1 MGFSLRNKHN
11 KTQVLL
17 SSRNSTNVPAV
28 FIEMTEAMA
37 ERLADQ
43 VPELLRRID
52 GLQKSKSA
60 SQYHKIELQRWID
73 NKNNELLNLKEMIIA
88 RKRSHFKALSNDEQA
103 LLAERHPVWMNDFN
117 LHLDQIQDLIAIH
130 KDESIIIQCLLE
142 TDILK
147 SLKIFYYASDNNVL
161 TINSNKKLKSLNHQV
176 QMQRDDDVTHQN
188 LTYRPATGEYIF
200 QPMPGRHAQW
210 TFKGNK
216 WGIDDQIMWLDFG
229 KNKVKEEPAIPNIV
243 S

>member
-1 MGFSLRNKHN
+1 MGFSLRNKRI

-88 RKRSHFKALSNDEQA
+88 RKRSHFKTLSNDEQA

-161 TINSNKKLKSLNHQV
+161 TINSNKNLMPLNHQV
-176 QMQRDDDVTHQN
+176 QMQREDDVTHRGV
-188 LTYRPATGEYIF
+188 LFHPTTGEYNF
-200 QPMPGRHAQW
+200 LPMPERHAQW
-210 TFKGNK
+210 TFKGNR
-216 WGIDDQIMWLDFG
+216 WGIDNHILWLDFG
-229 KNKVKEEPAIPNIV
+229 KNKAKEESTIPNIV
-243 S
+243 T